1 MRVIQIIAYSTLGFF
16 IALMLFGIAQVF
28 ALSVTEENYI
38 LEEQADALKWT
49 GEYYTDVSDPDLQVH
64 TYTKLCKG
72 FVVIE
77 QTGSKIISTGFGD
90 LAEEYTYVE
99 DKPIVDSV
107 ATTTDPVVDL
117 SGDLNIVP

>member
-1 MRVIQIIAYSTLGFF
+1 MRVLQIIAYSAIGFF

-28 ALSVTEENYI
+28 ALTVTEENYI

-49 GEYYTDVSDPDLQVH
+49 GEYYTDVSNPDLQVH
-64 TYTKLCKG
+64 TYTTLCKG

-90 LAEEYTYVE
+90 LADEYTYVE
-99 DKPIVDSV
+99 DKPIGDSV
-107 ATTTDPVVDL
+107 ASTSEPVLDL

>member
-1 MRVIQIIAYSTLGFF
+1 MRVIQVIAYSTLGFF

-28 ALSVTEENYI
+28 ALSLTEQNYI
-38 LEEQADALKWT
+38 LEEQADALRWT

-64 TYTKLCKG
+64 TYTTLCRG

-90 LAEEYTYVE
+90 LADEYTYVE
-99 DKPIVDSV
+99 DKPIVDSI
-107 ATTTDPVVDL
+107 ASTSGPVLDV
-117 SGDLNIVP
+117 SGDLNI